1 MSDSRGKQNKNNDL
15 YAVLGCPKSANV
27 SSFLT
32 IVMDFKIQTEQIMAE
47 YRVKALSLHP
57 DKIVNESQN
66 VKDEA
71 NERFQ
76 ELQVL
81 FT

>member
-1 MSDSRGKQNKNNDL
+1 
-15 YAVLGCPKSANV
+15 
-27 SSFLT
+27 
-32 IVMDFKIQTEQIMAE
+32 MDFKIQTEQIMAE
-47 YRVKALSLHP
+47 YRVKALSMHP
-57 DKIVNESQN
+57 DKIVNELQN

-71 NERFQ
+71 NKRFQ